1 VLVEVALAAELSKAI
16 FMNKLLAFTEILNR
30 AGVWVGGT
38 LLFLTSGMIAVE
50 VVLRKVFSVS
60 MGGADELSS
69 YVLAISCSWAFGFAL
84 LRKAH
89 IRIDILYTRLPEKIR
104 SILDILSLLT
114 FMVYLAPL
122 VYFAYWVVRT
132 SVIRHSAAN
141 TPLQTPL
148 WIPQGLWLA
157 GLTVFLFTIVV
168 LLVGTV
174 IRLAKKDIPGAQQL
188 SGPNTLEEEIEEESG
203 IHLEQPSPG
212 GKRW

>member
-1 VLVEVALAAELSKAI
+1 
-16 FMNKLLAFTEILNR
+16 MNKVLAFTEILNR
-30 AGVWVGGT
+30 AGVWVGGL

-50 VVLRKVFSVS
+50 VLLRKLFSIS

-89 IRIDILYTRLPEKIR
+89 IRIDILYTRLPEKVR
-104 SILDILSLLT
+104 SVLDVLSLLT
-114 FMVYLAPL
+114 FLVYLTPL
-122 VYFAYWVVRT
+122 VYFAYWVVET
-132 SVIRHSAAN
+132 SVIRHSKAN

-157 GLTVFLFTIVV
+157 GLTVFLFTIIV
-168 LLVGTV
+168 LLVGTI
-174 IRLAKKDIPGAQQL
+174 IRLAKNDVTGAQQL

-203 IHLEQPSPG
+203 IHLQEPSRG
-212 GKRW
+212 GQ